1 MSMQIQIRITHDGKV
16 FEGGATLSQV
26 LSRSSA
32 PKKPDH
38 ASRHQHA
45 TKPAGALDS
54 LYNTGY
60 FANERTL
67 PDVRG
72 QLQQGGY
79 NFGAPSVLMA
89 LRSKAYLQRRGSK
102 GSYRFVQKY
111 PPASN

>member
-1 MSMQIQIRITHDGKV
+1 MQIQIRITHDGKV
-16 FEGGATLSQV
+16 FEGDATLSKV

-32 PKKPDH
+32 QKKPSH

-67 PDVRG
+67 TDVRG

-89 LRSKAYLQRRGSK
+89 LKSKAYLQRRGSK
-102 GSYRFVQKY
+102 GSYRFVQKH